1 MKDIKMGAYV
11 YNDETYN
18 FNFGTDLSV
27 ADKARFVNAVVD
39 FVVDENHYNSV
50 IRDLI
55 FDFYVIDIMTD
66 INTVEFKQSENFFD
80 DVEQFLDETN
90 IIDIVKAN
98 AFPTLFDELNNAVD
112 KSIEYLT
119 GIHPNPLNDALTSL
133 VNTLEKKIN
142 EVDLDS
148 MMSMAKLFTGMTED
162 FTPEN
167 IVNAYMTSDMHKKN
181 MDSLE
186 ESKKQK
192 LEFAKDMDKAIKS
205 VKGGKTKSKK

>member
-1 MKDIKMGAYV
+1 MGAYV
-11 YNDETYN
+11 HNDETYN

-27 ADKARFVNAVVD
+27 TDKARFVNAIVD

-66 INTVEFKQSENFFD
+66 ISTAEFKQSETFFD

-119 GIHPNPLNDALTSL
+119 GIHPNLLNDALTSL
-133 VNTLEKKIN
+133 VNALEKKVN
-142 EVDLDS
+142 EIDLDS
-148 MMSMAKLFTGMTED
+148 AMNMAKLFTGMTED

>member
-1 MKDIKMGAYV
+1 MKNIKMGAYV
-11 YNDETYN
+11 RNDETYN

-27 ADKARFVNAVVD
+27 AEKARFVNAVVD
-39 FVVDENHYNSV
+39 FVVDEKYYNSV

-66 INTVEFKQSENFFD
+66 INTVEFKQSETFFD

-98 AFPTLFDELNNAVD
+98 TSPILFDELNRAVD

-119 GIHPNPLNDALTSL
+119 GIHPNPLNEALTSL
-133 VNTLEKKIN
+133 VNTLEKKVN
-142 EVDLDS
+142 EIDLDS
-148 MMSMAKLFTGMTED
+148 MMNMAKLFTGMTED
-162 FTPEN
+162 FTTEN
-167 IVNAYMTSDMHKKN
+167 IVNAYMTSNMHKKN

-205 VKGGKTKSKK
+205 VKGGKAKTKK